1 MSDRVV
7 KEAGEYVKRDRGK
20 LRPSQIFM
28 TSRETT
34 RNNEM
39 LHGCFLFLF
48 FPVYVTLSLF
58 PVPPPL
64 TLTTTY
70 KHLPAISQTFTRN
83 LLGLGDEQGVCEE
96 EKVSLLDLQ
105 AGL

>member
-1 MSDRVV
+1 
-7 KEAGEYVKRDRGK
+7 
-20 LRPSQIFM
+20 
-28 TSRETT
+28 
-34 RNNEM
+34 M
-39 LHGCFLFLF
+39 LHGRFLFLF

-70 KHLPAISQTFTRN
+70 KHLPVISQHTERN